1 MKIPVYKPSIG
12 DEEKNNVNEC
22 LNDNWISSRGKFVEQ
37 FEKEFAEFNNND
49 HALTVSNGTVALH
62 LALMALGIK
71 QGDEVIVPTFTYIAS
86 VNAIRYCGAQPV
98 FCDSRFEDWQIDTN
112 AVEAKINKNTKAIM
126 VVHLY
131 GHPCDMTA
139 IMKIAKKHNLFVI
152 EDCAEALGSKH
163 RGRNVGTFGDIST
176 FSFFG
181 NKTITTGEGGMV
193 VTNNEQLY
201 SRAKHLRSQG
211 LSKDREY
218 WHDVVGYNYRM
229 TNIAAAIGVAQLKR
243 VKQLIER
250 KREIALYYESKL
262 KTKFTFHKETGKNF
276 HTYWMC
282 SILLPE
288 KQKHLRDDFR
298 KYLSDKG
305 IETRP
310 LFYPIHT
317 MPMYFDRYEKMD
329 VCENIS
335 CRGLNLP
342 SYPTLTKQ
350 EQDYIIDACISYK
363 EIK

>member
-12 DEEKNNVNEC
+12 DEEKFNVNQC
-22 LNDNWISSRGKFVEQ
+22 LNENWISSRGRFVEQ
-37 FEKEFAEFNNND
+37 FEKDFAEYNNNTY
-49 HALTVSNGTVALH
+49 ALTVCNGTVAIH
-62 LALMALGIK
+62 LALLALGIK
-71 QGDEVIVPTFTYIAS
+71 AGDEVIVPTFTYIAS
-86 VNAIRYCGAQPV
+86 VNAIKYCGAEPV
-98 FCDSRFEDWQIDTN
+98 FCDSRFDDWQIDPK
-112 AVEAKINKNTKAIM
+112 AIEAKITKNTKAIM

-131 GHPCDMTA
+131 GHPCDMTS
-139 IMKIAKKHNLFVI
+139 IMKIAKKYNLFVV
-152 EDCAEALGSKH
+152 EDCAEAIGSKH
-163 RGRNVGTFGDIST
+163 KGQNVGTFGDISS

-193 VTNNEQLY
+193 VTNSEQLY
-201 SRAKHLRSQG
+201 SRAKLLRGQG

-229 TNIAAAIGVAQLKR
+229 TNIAAAIGVAQLKK
-243 VKQLIER
+243 VNQNILD
-250 KREIALYYESKL
+250 KRNIAHYYEKHL
-262 KTKFTFHKETGKNF
+262 KSKFTFHKEVGKNF

-288 KQKHLRDDFR
+288 QAKHLRDDFR
-298 KYLSDKG
+298 KYLSVKG

-317 MPMYFDRYEKMD
+317 MPMYFDRYEKMQ

-350 EQDYIIDACISYK
+350 EQDYIIDACMSYEGVK
-363 EIK
+363 